1 MYQEAIRTCKKKY
14 SNYVARLK
22 ALWCRRSDWIIA
34 FRDYACR
41 GNFTNNYA
49 EITVRLFKEI
59 ILLRSKTY
67 NAAALV
73 DFICGEMEQYYKNRL
88 LDFAHC
94 RNNKPYLILDEK
106 ISKAGYIS
114 SAASIVVNEDGT
126 YLVPA
131 ESDSG
136 KMHLVNASLGF
147 CSCQYGQFGRF
158 CKHAA
163 AVSKFY
169 LKSILN
175 CPPVS
180 AIDRQQMAI
189 VAVGSKAQSAP
200 FYRAMNEC
208 VLLAGEGVET
218 ETEPI
223 RRATQSAT
231 DDCNM
236 EYPNSDCA
244 SSSNELNQEKI
255 QKTLK
260 VSSFL
265 KY

>member
-1 MYQEAIRTCKKKY
+1 M
-14 SNYVARLK
+14 ARLK

-136 KMHLVNASLGF
+136 KMHLVNASRILF
-147 CSCQYGQFGRF
+147 
-158 CKHAA
+158 
-163 AVSKFY
+163 VSIWTIW
-169 LKSILN
+169 SILQTCRRRFEILFEIN
-175 CPPVS
+175 S
-180 AIDRQQMAI
+180 QLSTSFGHRSTTNGHRRGWQQG
-189 VAVGSKAQSAP
+189 AVGSILP
-200 FYRAMNEC
+200 RNERMRFI
-208 VLLAGEGVET
+208 G
-218 ETEPI
+218 
-223 RRATQSAT
+223 R
-231 DDCNM
+231 
-236 EYPNSDCA
+236 
-244 SSSNELNQEKI
+244 
-255 QKTLK
+255 
-260 VSSFL
+260 
-265 KY
+265 